1 MSVRRQRGFTL
12 LEVLLAGFILFITIT
27 AMTMVYRGA
36 ILTSSKAEASLTMSA
51 ALPFIRPL
59 VTDQIRAKTEPD
71 DRLGAGQYGTVNYSW
86 TAIVS
91 HRGRPSL
98 EMLEVNGAGDVYE
111 YLLWNV
117 QLTLS
122 LNNRVEK
129 YIFQEMTW

>member
-59 VTDQIRAKTEPD
+59 VTGQIRAKTEPD
-71 DRLGAGQYGTVNYSW
+71 RRLGAGQYGRVNYSW

-91 HRGRPSL
+91 HKGRPSL
-98 EMLEVNGAGDVYE
+98 EMLEVNDAGDVYE

-129 YIFQEMTW
+129 YIFHEMTW

>member
-12 LEVLLAGFILFITIT
+12 LEVLLAGFILFITIA

-36 ILTSSKAEASLTMSA
+36 ILTSSKAEASLRMSA
-51 ALPFIRPL
+51 ALPFIRPV
-59 VTDQIRAKTEPD
+59 VTDQIRAKAEPD
-71 DRLGAGQYGTVNYSW
+71 GRFGAGQYGTVNYSW

-98 EMLEVNGAGDVYE
+98 EILEVNGADDVYE

>member
-12 LEVLLAGFILFITIT
+12 LEVLLAGFILFITIA

-36 ILTSSKAEASLTMSA
+36 ILTSSKAEASLRMSA

-59 VTDQIRAKTEPD
+59 VTDQIRAKAEPD
-71 DRLGAGQYGTVNYSW
+71 SRFGAGQYGTVNYSW